1 MKICIIVLLLVVM
14 AFQSANKAIV
24 LTSFYINKEYIE
36 QNVCINRFEK
46 IPICKGQCYLK
57 SELNK
62 TDEQNNKLPSIK
74 YKEVQLYFDEI
85 SLFEKRDTFD
95 QRILEKATF
104 AYKESLIPPL
114 YFTIFHPPQLS

>member
-85 SLFEKRDTFD
+85 SLFEKKDTFD
-95 QRILEKATF
+95 QRILEKARF
-104 AYKESLIPPL
+104 AYKESLNPPL
-114 YFTIFHPPQLS
+114 YFSIFHPPQFS